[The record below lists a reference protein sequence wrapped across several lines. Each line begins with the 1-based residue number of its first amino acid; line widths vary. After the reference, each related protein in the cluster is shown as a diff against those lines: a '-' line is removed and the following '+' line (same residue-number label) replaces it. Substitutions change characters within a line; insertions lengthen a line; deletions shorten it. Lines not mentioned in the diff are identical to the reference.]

1 MGTTEDTAGRAER
14 TYTFSLAGPF
24 EWLRV
29 DAGVA
34 WRCSRCGRGQR
45 DEVPVFAEWLD
56 RAGSEAQARC
66 AEGLSCRGCEHL
78 EPLDVP
84 LLQYRQADAIGLMVG
99 LPPRTAREEDEVAI
113 RDTLAVAHSKRELE
127 GAGIVAAVRV
137 GWWRK
142 LWSQPLGPRLVG
154 TAPLLLPESEEEV
167 ERWRSVT
174 VAALGLPDVSSSLSE
189 FLSREEKDA
198 ALGVLRHHPELTSP
212 RWRRTVEA
220 LCERIREAQRSPR
233 TRRGVSARAA
243 LLRQVRLIG
252 IEQAGQGAITG
263 RLDAL
268 VETATDGGDDAGR
281 LAALRSI
288 IESPEAQ
295 VHGALGIAARLAYV
309 QALHGDPGRRAA
321 DDGELV
327 DLARGTL
334 VDSRREMGNEH
345 EMTSSA
351 TLNLA
356 VCIEE
361 DAGADPSQALTEA
374 FGLLEDLAPRVA
386 RHGSP
391 VAADV
396 ATNLATL
403 AQRGP
408 GARADRPEEA
418 AGLLAD
424 ASHIRE
430 LLGGGGRRDSIVQ
443 LVDEAASLRSRV
455 SGSPKDNA
463 TRAIGLLREAL
474 AREEEEAVLT
484 DSGRALIKLNLAN
497 ALSQLRSRASTEA
510 SVEEVREAAEEA
522 ISAAGR
528 LEPGN
533 AVAMQIE
540 VSAGAVLIGLY
551 TECTAAGRPAP
562 AGLWE
567 AGRDALERGFASMS
581 ETFVAHHPD
590 TLRAAVNLA
599 SAYGAVVG
607 GEVADRDRCIELLT
621 YVIEHARRHDAEF
634 RHVAAVNLAQIRV
647 GAGDWEEA
655 VEAYETA
662 AEAQRWLLA
671 QARTPAT
678 RLGEIIA
685 GADLASR
692 RALALAMA
700 RRPAEA
706 VAVLEENRA
715 RLASGR
721 EGARDATG
729 KEDRRVPGRATA
741 HLTTSAYATLGVVE
755 LPSGALSSFVTELS
769 LGALKPAMRA
779 LLEARDRD
787 ERSRNLKAL
796 AELLGPDV
804 IEPLAGLLR
813 ATGESVE
820 QLALVA
826 CGGLTSAPLHCV
838 PDAHGR
844 LLADSY
850 ELRGLVSSEVPL
862 ASATS
867 APQRAVAV
875 VDPDGTLPFARAE
888 REALARWAGAVLDP
902 PADRPLR
909 GWLMR
914 ALGEADVAHVACHAS
929 LDPEDPMRS
938 SFAFG
943 RGGELSVADL
953 AGLDS
958 AELDLLVA
966 PACQA
971 ASASPDAPDE
981 LLGIGHVLIHAGAR
995 AVIASLWDA
1004 DDAAT
1009 ALVVSRLYRELAAG
1023 AVAAVALARAQR
1035 FVATLSGKAMS
1046 DLARERLRSGSSAM
1060 WLPYDLA
1067 IELLALSG
1075 HPKHRDSPV
1084 AVFGDP
1090 AEWAALSCLEA

>member
-1 MGTTEDTAGRAER
+1 MDPAENTTVQAER

-29 DAGVA
+29 DAGVT
-34 WRCSRCGRGQR
+34 WRCSRCEKDQQG
-45 DEVPVFAEWLD
+45 EIPVFVEWLD
-56 RAGSEAQARC
+56 RAASEAQARS
-66 AEGLSCRGCEHL
+66 AEGLTCRGCEHL

-99 LPPRTAREEDEVAI
+99 LPPRTAREEDEAAI

-127 GAGIVAAVRV
+127 GAGIVAAVRM
-137 GWWRK
+137 GWWKK
-142 LWSQPLGPRLVG
+142 LWSQPLGPRLAGAV
-154 TAPLLLPESEEEV
+154 PLVLPESEEEA
-167 ERWRSVT
+167 ERWRSAT
-174 VAALGLPDVSSSLSE
+174 VAALGLPDVRSSLNE
-189 FLSREEKDA
+189 FFSCDEEDS
-198 ALGVLRHHPELTSP
+198 ALGVLRRCPELTSP

-220 LCERIREAQRSPR
+220 LCELIREAQQSPEA
-233 TRRGVSARAA
+233 RRAVSARAA
-243 LLRQVRLIG
+243 FLRQVRLLG
-252 IEQAGQGAITG
+252 VEQAGHGAVTG
-263 RLDAL
+263 RLEAL
-268 VETATDGGDDAGR
+268 VETATGEGDHTGR

-288 IESPEAQ
+288 VKSPEARG
-295 VHGALGIAARLAYV
+295 HSALGVAARLAYV

-327 DLARGTL
+327 ELARETL
-334 VDSRREMGNEH
+334 VDARREMGAEH

-361 DAGADPSQALTEA
+361 EAGADPSGALTEA
-374 FGLLEDLAPRVA
+374 LGLLEELAPRAA
-386 RHGSP
+386 RSGSP
-391 VAADV
+391 IVADV

-408 GARADRPEEA
+408 GVRADRPEEA
-418 AGLLAD
+418 VGLLAD
-424 ASHIRE
+424 TSHIRK
-430 LLGGGGRRDSIVQ
+430 LLGGEGRRDAIVQ
-443 LVDEAASLRSRV
+443 LVDEAASLRSKV

-474 AREEEEAVLT
+474 AREEEWAVLT

-497 ALSQLRSRASTEA
+497 ALSQLRGRAPAEA
-510 SVEEVREAAEEA
+510 GFEEVREAAEDA
-522 ISAAGR
+522 IAAAGR

-533 AVAMQIE
+533 AIAMQIE

-551 TECTAAGRPAP
+551 TECTAAGRSAP

-567 AGRDALERGFASMS
+567 AGRDVLERGFAAMS
-581 ETFVAHHPD
+581 EAFLAHHPD

-599 SAYGAVVG
+599 SAYGAVVD

-621 YVIEHARRHDAEF
+621 YVIEHARRHEAEF
-634 RHVAAVNLAQIRV
+634 RHAAAVNLAQLRV
-647 GAGDWEEA
+647 GAGEWEEA
-655 VEAYETA
+655 AEAYEIA
-662 AEAQRWLLA
+662 AEAQRWLLG

-678 RLGEIIA
+678 RLGEIVA
-685 GADLASR
+685 GSDLASR

-700 RRPAEA
+700 ERLAEA

-721 EGARDATG
+721 AGAGDRVG
-729 KEDRRVPGRATA
+729 EEDRRRPGRATV
-741 HLTTSAYATLGVVE
+741 HLTTSSYATLGIIE
-755 LPSGALSSFVTELS
+755 LPGGALSSFVTELS
-769 LGALKPAMRA
+769 LGALAAAMRI
-779 LLEARDRD
+779 LLEARNRD
-787 ERSRNLKAL
+787 ERSRSLMALTELLGPGVVEPL
-796 AELLGPDV
+796 AELLRAAG
-804 IEPLAGLLR
+804 EP
-813 ATGESVE
+813 VE

-838 PDAHGR
+838 PDAHDR
-844 LLADSY
+844 TLAESY
-850 ELRGLVSSEVPL
+850 ELRNLVSSGVPL
-862 ASATS
+862 ASATR
-867 APQRAVAV
+867 APGRAVAV

-888 REALARWAGAVLDP
+888 REALAGWAGAVLDP

-909 GWLMR
+909 SWLMQ
-914 ALGEADVAHVACHAS
+914 ALGEVDVAHIACHAR

-938 SFAFG
+938 SFAL
-943 RGGELSVADL
+943 GGDSELSVADL

-995 AVIASLWDA
+995 VVIASLWDA

-1009 ALVVSRLYRELAAG
+1009 ALVVARLYRELAAG
-1023 AVAAVALARAQR
+1023 AVPAVALSGAQR
-1035 FVATLSGKAMS
+1035 FVATLSGEAMS
-1046 DLARERLRSGSSAM
+1046 DLARERMRGGSTAA

-1075 HPKHRDSPV
+1075 HPKHRGSA